1 MEIRCKH
8 CGKIIAS
15 WLTPDCIEIRNG
27 KRCAILQ
34 IRRAKIICDRCG
46 SANVIYAGNRIPRL
60 AGIPSNM
67 GAGKPLKEG
76 VRG

>member
-46 SANVIYAGNRIPRL
+46 SANVIYARNRAPQL
-60 AGIPSNM
+60 AGIRQ
-67 GAGKPLKEG
+67 EI
-76 VRG
+76 RGGETI